1 MVMNEIDFVL
11 WLKANNTP
19 KKLCSDY
26 ISRIKRVERSI
37 ANCDIDE
44 EYARDR
50 CHTLLS
56 LFAHTGK
63 NKSMEERMIG
73 DLPIGKY
80 HLSSFTYSIRKYV
93 TFRDEVELFK

>member
-1 MVMNEIDFVL
+1 MNEIEFTV
-11 WLKANNTP
+11 WLKANETP
-19 KKLCSDY
+19 SKLCSDHV
-26 ISRIKRVERSI
+26 SRIKRVERSI
-37 ANCDIDE
+37 ADCDIDE

-63 NKSMEERMIG
+63 NKEMEARMLG

-80 HLSSFTYSIRKYV
+80 HLSAFTYSIRKYV
-93 TFRDEVELFK
+93 AFRDETGLLKE